1 MAPFDARRM
10 TVMTDKPKTPPR
22 PAPDAG
28 AKSSADK
35 LPASKK
41 SSADKTPADA
51 TKDKLPVPVAK
62 VPGKIGEPAGN
73 LKAREAALRRRRGE

>member
-28 AKSSADK
+28 S
-35 LPASKK
+35 K

-51 TKDKLPVPVAK
+51 TKDELPVPVAK